1 MGAKELK
8 IWSIVWTIIAAL
20 AAVAVFLGNPHH
32 ILTFIVAAVLAAL
45 TGRKPDDD
53 QLTAN

>member
-1 MGAKELK
+1 MK